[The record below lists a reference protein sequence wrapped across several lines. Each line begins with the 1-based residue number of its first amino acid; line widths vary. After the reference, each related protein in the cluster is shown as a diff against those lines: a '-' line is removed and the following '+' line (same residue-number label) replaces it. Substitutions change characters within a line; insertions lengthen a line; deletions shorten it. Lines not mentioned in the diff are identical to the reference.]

1 MDALPEALW
10 WYSIRAM
17 RTTSLTGWVLTL
29 PVLAGLLGGA
39 AYEAALALGVTEV
52 GPLPGEMPP
61 GEPLVLLAYGAL
73 LAGGLLFLLAA
84 CTRMASDALAT
95 PLLPWIAAAAVCFA
109 VARYYSYDAYA
120 APGLVR
126 ISEVSTFSGWW
137 IFLLALGGAGAAL
150 VAWRAPRA
158 GLAVVGAFLWVV
170 AIVLFLIGPWH

>member
-1 MDALPEALW
+1 MDT
-10 WYSIRAM
+10 SSRA
-17 RTTSLTGWVLTL
+17 GWILTL
-29 PVLAGLLGGA
+29 PVLAGLVGGA
-39 AYEAALALGVTEV
+39 AYEVALALGVLEV

-73 LAGGLLFLLAA
+73 LAGGLLLLLAA
-84 CTRMASDALAT
+84 CTQMTSDALAT
-95 PLLPWIAAAAVCFA
+95 PLLPWIAVAAVCFA

-120 APGLVR
+120 APALVR

-158 GLAVVGAFLWVV
+158 GLGVVGAFLWVV
-170 AIVLFLIGPWH
+170 AIALFLIGPWH